1 MEQSCSFLAPVF
13 AAAIVQARSKAKRNL
28 WNQIRVDSTK
38 MPGHLQCAVL
48 ENIHTSITE
57 VIGISFHK
65 GYGGGGAVFKK
76 SFLYRRYGYF
86 LELHNT
92 NCCTITAFNNGDKM
106 LKTKCYSFFSFKL
119 T

>member
-28 WNQIRVDSTK
+28 WNRIRVDSTK

-65 GYGGGGAVFKK
+65 GYGGEGAVFKK
-76 SFLYRRYGYF
+76 ILSLQEVWIFSGTSQYKL
-86 LELHNT
+86 LHYNS
-92 NCCTITAFNNGDKM
+92 I
-106 LKTKCYSFFSFKL
+106 
-119 T
+119 